1 MHPIHIE
8 LTATTL
14 EIASHMCWMSDEGY
28 DLIVKSLQR
37 LYPDNEVE
45 FFLRVLQMSKNA
57 AMVATVATFMI
68 TLVEA
73 STVNEERERMKE
85 VFLQGGISNIL
96 K

>member
-1 MHPIHIE
+1 
-8 LTATTL
+8 
-14 EIASHMCWMSDEGY
+14 MCWMSDEGY

>member
-1 MHPIHIE
+1 
-8 LTATTL
+8 
-14 EIASHMCWMSDEGY
+14 MCWMSDEGY
-28 DLIVKSLQR
+28 DVIVKSLQR